1 MCSAVYP
8 KWSEVS
14 GVQVGKLTDEE
25 LLHVTSVVYASSE
38 CVVGANVVDADKHG
52 LSVPAA

>member
-25 LLHVTSVVYASSE
+25 LLHITSVVDASSE
-38 CVVGANVVDADKHG
+38 GVAGADVVDADKHG
-52 LSVPAA
+52 LSISAA

>member
-25 LLHVTSVVYASSE
+25 LLHVTSVVDASSE

>member
-1 MCSAVYP
+1 MFSAVYP

-25 LLHVTSVVYASSE
+25 LLHVTSVVDASSE